1 MGDGEGRRQSMGV
14 AGHGIKHAVSEG
26 PFKHSIDSVVT
37 QDPTDTAAIPCEA
50 DYKGE
55 ARFNRVQR

>member
-1 MGDGEGRRQSMGV
+1 MGV